1 MPSEVRARSAAWAAA
16 LLSLATAVAFAA
28 LPIEHVGV
36 AQLKPDNGHRL
47 YIVDKF
53 PPAHGID
60 SRIHVID
67 GDTFAILGQVS
78 NGHFGSFAISADRKT
93 LFNSTTFFSRG
104 DHGTRVDV
112 VEYYDTSTLN
122 PRSETLLS
130 NKRAMTNQY
139 PVFVVE
145 SAASKYLLIQNAT
158 PATSVSIIDLSTKAV
173 PAGDVTAT
181 TAPVLS
187 EIATAG
193 CFGIFASSKVPGRFA
208 TLCGDGTA
216 LTVDFDIH
224 GKETGRKRSAVLFDP
239 ENDALFITGVKMGD
253 RTLFISFLGNVHSID
268 LSGDVA
274 TQDSPW
280 TFIGAKE
287 KAAHWRPG
295 GYGNIAYSPFNKSL
309 YVGMHPNGFEGSH
322 KNPAVEIWKVDVA
335 RHVVTG
341 RVKSDGANYLQVS
354 KEAHPLLFSVNVKDD
369 IPGSVT
375 RYDGDSLKVLG
386 ASKPDLLEG
395 GGPIWVE

>member
-1 MPSEVRARSAAWAAA
+1 MPSEVRTRSAAWAAA
-16 LLSLATAVAFAA
+16 LLSLAAAAAFAE
-28 LPIEHVGV
+28 LPVEHVGV

-47 YIVDKF
+47 YVVDKF

-67 GDTFAILGQVS
+67 GDTFAMLGQVS

-112 VEYYDTSTLN
+112 VEYYDTSTLI

-145 SAASKYLLIQNAT
+145 SAEAKYLLIQNAT

-173 PAGDVTAT
+173 A
-181 TAPVLS
+181 S

-216 LTVDFDIH
+216 LTVDFDTH
-224 GKETGRKRSAVLFDP
+224 GKETGRKRSAVLFDQ
-239 ENDALFITGVKMGD
+239 ENDALFITGVRMGD

-295 GYGNIAYSPFNKSL
+295 GYGNIAYSPFTNSL
-309 YVGMHPNGFEGSH
+309 YVGMHPHGFEGSH

-335 RHVVTG
+335 RHVLTG

-354 KEAHPLLFSVNVKDD
+354 KETHPLLFSVNVKDD

-375 RYDGDSLKVLG
+375 RYDGDTLKVLG
-386 ASKPDLLEG
+386 TSKPDLLEG
-395 GGPIWVE
+395 GGPISVE

>member
-1 MPSEVRARSAAWAAA
+1 MPSEARTGSAAWAAA
-16 LLSLATAVAFAA
+16 LLSLAAAAAFAD
-28 LPIEHVGV
+28 LPIEHAGV
-36 AQLKPDNGHRL
+36 AALKPDNGHRL

-93 LFNSTTFFSRG
+93 LFSGTTFFSRG
-104 DHGTRVDV
+104 DHGARTDV
-112 VEYYDTSTLN
+112 VEYYDTSTLM

-139 PVFVVE
+139 PVFLVE
-145 SAASKYLLIQNAT
+145 SAESKYLLVQNAT
-158 PATSVSIIDLSTKAV
+158 PATSVSIIDLSTKAIL
-173 PAGDVTAT
+173 A
-181 TAPVLS
+181 

-193 CFGIFASSKVPGRFA
+193 CFGIFAAPRVPGRFSS
-208 TLCGDGTA
+208 LCGDGTA
-216 LTVDFDIH
+216 LTVDFDAH

-239 ENDALFITGVKMGD
+239 DKDALFISGVKMGD
-253 RTLFISFLGNVHSID
+253 RTLFISFLGNVHVINFSA
-268 LSGDVA
+268 DVA

-280 TFIGAKE
+280 TFIGAKD
-287 KAAHWRPG
+287 KALNWRPG
-295 GYGNIAYSPFNKSL
+295 GYANIAYSPSNGQL

-322 KNPAVEIWKVDVA
+322 KNPAAEIWQVDVA
-335 RHVVTG
+335 RHVVAG

-354 KEAHPLLFSVNVKDD
+354 KEAHPLLFSVNATDD
-369 IPGSVT
+369 IPGAVT
-375 RYDGDSLKVLG
+375 RYDGDTLKVLG
-386 ASKPDLLEG
+386 TSKPDLLEG

>member
-1 MPSEVRARSAAWAAA
+1 MPSEARTGSAAWAAA
-16 LLSLATAVAFAA
+16 FLSLAAATAFAD
-28 LPIEHVGV
+28 LPVEHAGV
-36 AQLKPDNGHRL
+36 AELKPDNGHRL

-67 GDTFAILGQVS
+67 GDTFALLGQVS

-93 LFNSTTFFSRG
+93 LFNGTTFFSRG
-104 DHGTRVDV
+104 DHGTRTDV
-112 VEYYDTSTLN
+112 VEYYDTSTLM

-139 PVFVVE
+139 PVFLVE
-145 SAASKYLLIQNAT
+145 SAESKYLLVQNAT
-158 PATSVSIIDLSTKAV
+158 PATSVSIIDLSTKAI
-173 PAGDVTAT
+173 
-181 TAPVLS
+181 LS

-193 CFGIFASSKVPGRFA
+193 CFGIFAAPSVPGRFSS
-208 TLCGDGTA
+208 LCGDGTA
-216 LTVDFDIH
+216 LTVDFDAH

-239 ENDALFITGVKMGD
+239 DKDALFISGVKLGD
-253 RTLFISFLGNVHSID
+253 RTLFISFLGNVHTINF
-268 LSGDVA
+268 SGDVA

-280 TFIGAKE
+280 TFIGSKD
-287 KAAHWRPG
+287 KASNWRPG
-295 GYGNIAYSPFNKSL
+295 GYANIAYSPSNGQL

-322 KNPAVEIWKVDVA
+322 KNPAVEIWQVDVA

-354 KEAHPLLFSVNVKDD
+354 KEAHPLLFSVNSTDD

-375 RYDGDSLKVLG
+375 RYDGDTLKVLG
-386 ASKPDLLEG
+386 TSKPDLLEG

>member
-1 MPSEVRARSAAWAAA
+1 MPSRARLRRAAWVAA
-16 LLSLATAVAFAA
+16 LLGLAAAAAFAD
-28 LPIEHVGV
+28 LPVEHAGV

-67 GDTFAILGQVS
+67 GDTFALLGQMS
-78 NGHFGSFAISADRKT
+78 NGHFGMFAISADRKT
-93 LFNSTTFFSRG
+93 LFSATTFFSRG
-104 DHGTRVDV
+104 DHGTRTDV
-112 VEYYDTSTLN
+112 LEYYDTTTLI

-139 PVFVVE
+139 PVFLAE
-145 SAASKYLLIQNAT
+145 SAESKYLLVQNAT
-158 PATSVSIIDLSTKAV
+158 PATSVSIIDLSTKAI
-173 PAGDVTAT
+173 
-181 TAPVLS
+181 LS

-193 CFGIFASSKVPGRFA
+193 CFGVFAAPSVPGRFSS
-208 TLCGDGTA
+208 LCGDGTA
-216 LTVDFDIH
+216 LTVDFDTH

-239 ENDALFITGVKMGD
+239 EKDALFISGVRMGD
-253 RTLFISFLGNVHSID
+253 RTLFISFLGNVHVINF
-268 LSGDVA
+268 SGDVA

-280 TFIGAKE
+280 TFIGARE
-287 KAAHWRPG
+287 KAANWRPG
-295 GYGNIAYSPFNKSL
+295 GYANIAYSPSNGQL

-322 KNPAVEIWKVDVA
+322 KNPAAEIWKVDVA

-341 RVKSDGANYLQVS
+341 RVKSDGANYLQLS
-354 KEAHPLLFSVNVKDD
+354 KEAHPLLFSVNVTDD

-375 RYDGDSLKVLG
+375 RYDGDTLKVLG
-386 ASKPDLLEG
+386 TSKKDLLEG

>member
-1 MPSEVRARSAAWAAA
+1 MPSELGPRQAAWAAA
-16 LLSLATAVAFAA
+16 AVFGLAAAAA
-28 LPIEHVGV
+28 LAELPVEHAGV
-36 AQLKPDNGHRL
+36 AELKPDNGHRL

-67 GDTFAILGQVS
+67 GDTFAILGQVT
-78 NGHFGSFAISADRKT
+78 NGHFGDFAISADRKT

-104 DHGTRVDV
+104 DHGTRTDV
-112 VEYYDTSTLN
+112 VEYYDTATLI
-122 PRSETLLS
+122 PRSETILS

-139 PVFVVE
+139 PVFLVE
-145 SAASKYLLIQNAT
+145 SAESKYLLVQNAT
-158 PATSVSIIDLSTKAV
+158 PATSVAVIDLSTKAV
-173 PAGDVTAT
+173 LA
-181 TAPVLS
+181 

-193 CFGIFASSKVPGRFA
+193 CFGVFAAPSVPGRFSS
-208 TLCGDGTA
+208 LCGDGTA
-216 LTVDFDIH
+216 LTVDFDAH

-239 ENDALFITGVKMGD
+239 EKDAWFISGVKMGD
-253 RTLFISFLGNVHSID
+253 RTLFVSFLGNVHVVNF
-268 LSGDVA
+268 SGEVA

-280 TFIGAKE
+280 TFIGARE
-287 KAAHWRPG
+287 KAAQWRPG
-295 GYGNIAYSPFNKSL
+295 GYANIAYSPSNGQL
-309 YVGMHPNGFEGSH
+309 YLGMHPNGFEGSH
-322 KNPAVEIWKVDVA
+322 KNPAVEIWKVDAA

-354 KEAHPLLFSVNVKDD
+354 KEAHPLLFSVNARDD

-375 RYDGDSLKVLG
+375 RYDGDTLKVLG
-386 ASKPDLLEG
+386 TSKPDLLEG

>member
-1 MPSEVRARSAAWAAA
+1 MPSKLRVRYAVCAAAALAWAAA
-16 LLSLATAVAFAA
+16 AAFAD
-28 LPIEHVGV
+28 LPVEHSGV
-36 AQLKPDNGHRL
+36 AELKPDNGHRL

-67 GDTFAILGQVS
+67 GDTFAYLGQMS

-93 LFNSTTFFSRG
+93 LFNATTFFSRG
-104 DHGTRVDV
+104 DHGARIDV
-112 VEYYDTSTLN
+112 VEYYDTSTLI
-122 PRSETLLS
+122 PRGETVLTG

-139 PVFVVE
+139 SAFLVE
-145 SAASKYLLIQNAT
+145 SAESKYLLVQNAT

-173 PAGDVTAT
+173 V
-181 TAPVLS
+181 S

-193 CFGIFASSKVPGRFA
+193 CFGIYASPKLPGRFS

-216 LTVDFDIH
+216 LTVDFDAH

-239 ENDALFITGVKMGD
+239 DQDALFIYGVKMGD
-253 RTLFISFLGNVHSID
+253 RTVFISFQGNVHSID
-268 LSGDVA
+268 FSGEAA
-274 TQDSPW
+274 TQEAPW
-280 TFIGAKE
+280 TFIGARE

-295 GYGNIAYSPFNKSL
+295 GYGNIAYSPANGQL
-309 YVGMHPNGFEGSH
+309 YLGMHPNGFEGSH
-322 KNPAVEIWKVDVA
+322 KSPAVEIWKIDVA

-341 RVKSDGANYLQVS
+341 RVKSDGANYLQLS
-354 KEAHPLLFSVNVKDD
+354 KETHPLLFSVNVKDD

-375 RYDGDSLKVLG
+375 RYDGETLKVLG
-386 ASKPDLLEG
+386 TSKPDLLEG

>member
-1 MPSEVRARSAAWAAA
+1 MSVRTRYAACAAA
-16 LLSLATAVAFAA
+16 LLVGAAAAAFAD
-28 LPIEHVGV
+28 LPIEHAGV
-36 AQLKPDNGHRL
+36 AELKPDNGHRL
-47 YIVDKF
+47 YILDKF

-67 GDTFAILGQVS
+67 GDTFALLGQVS
-78 NGHFGSFAISADRKT
+78 NGHFGSFAISTDRKT
-93 LFNSTTFFSRG
+93 LFNATTFFSRG
-104 DHGTRVDV
+104 DHGARVDV
-112 VEYYDTSTLN
+112 VEYYDTSTLLTHN
-122 PRSETLLS
+122 ETLLPG

-139 PVFVVE
+139 SAFLVE
-145 SAASKYLLIQNAT
+145 SAESKYLLVQNAT
-158 PATSVSIIDLSTKAV
+158 PATSVSIIDLPTK
-173 PAGDVTAT
+173 T
-181 TAPVLS
+181 VLA

-193 CFGIFASSKVPGRFA
+193 CFGIYASPQVPGRFS

-216 LTVDFDIH
+216 LTVDFDAH

-239 ENDALFITGVKMGD
+239 ENDALFIYGVRMGD
-253 RTLFISFLGNVHSID
+253 KTLFISFLGNVHSID
-268 LSGDVA
+268 FSGEVA
-274 TQDSPW
+274 TQESPW

-295 GYGNIAYSPFNKSL
+295 GYGNIAYSSYNGQL
-309 YVGMHPNGFEGSH
+309 YVGMHPNAFEGSH

-335 RHVVTG
+335 RHVVTA
-341 RVKSDGANYLQVS
+341 RVKSDGANYLQLS

-375 RYDGDSLKVLG
+375 RYDGDTLKVLG
-386 ASKPDLLEG
+386 TSKPDLLEG